1 MALPESVENCTPG
14 RFVVEQ
20 IASVDPGA
28 DLARDV
34 LAGLS
39 TRPKQLPPKY
49 FYDEHG
55 SWLYDK
61 ICQAPEYYPA
71 RTEEALL
78 AKKSVEIIEATRPD
92 TILELGSG
100 TSRKTTHLLDA
111 CEALQCHAQYL
122 PLDVCEE
129 MLLDAGKRL
138 VGSYD
143 WLKVR
148 ALVGDYS
155 EGFHNLPKDD
165 GVRLYVFLGGT
176 LGNLGEVES
185 ARFLSRLRAMM
196 GNNDYLLL
204 GVDRVKDIEVLNAAY
219 NDSQGYTAAFNRNVL
234 SVINRELEGHFNPD
248 TFVHRAWYNEEKSRI
263 EMHLHSTR
271 AQRVRIGALN
281 TEIPFD
287 RDESI
292 HTEISRKF
300 TLASLNRLVAAA
312 GLSMVEHYEPENNYF
327 SLALL
332 SPAKPPANSR
342 ISN

>member
-1 MALPESVENCTPG
+1 MELRESIQG
-14 RFVVEQ
+14 SASDRFVVEQ
-20 IASVDPGA
+20 IASVDTSA
-28 DLARDV
+28 ELARDV
-34 LAGLS
+34 LTGLS

-78 AKKSVEIIEATRPD
+78 AEKSIDIIEATRPN

-100 TSRKTTHLLDA
+100 TSRKTAHLLDA
-111 CEALQCHAQYL
+111 CEALHCHAHYL

-155 EGFHNLPKDD
+155 EGFHNVPTDD

-176 LGNLGEVES
+176 LGNLDELES
-185 ARFLSRLRAMM
+185 IQFLLRLREMM

-234 SVINRELEGHFNPD
+234 SVINRELGGHFNPD
-248 TFVHRAWYNEEKSRI
+248 TFVHRAWFNEEKSRI

-271 AQRVRIGALN
+271 AQRIRIDALEA
-281 TEIPFD
+281 EIPFD

-300 TLASLNRLVAAA
+300 TLSSLDNLVAKARF
-312 GLSMVEHYEPENNYF
+312 SMVEHYEPENNYF
-327 SLALL
+327 SLAML
-332 SPAKPPANSR
+332 SPADTLREST

>member
-1 MALPESVENCTPG
+1 MELREPLQEDTSA

-20 IASVDPGA
+20 ITAVDSTA
-28 DLARDV
+28 QFARDV

-39 TRPKQLPPKY
+39 SSPKQLSPKY

-61 ICQAPEYYPA
+61 ICKVPEYYPA

-78 AKKSVEIIEATRPD
+78 AEKSVEIIEATRPD

-111 CEALQCHAQYL
+111 CEALHCHAHYL

-129 MLLDAGKRL
+129 MLRDAGKRL

-155 EGFHNLPKDD
+155 EGFHCLPKDD

-176 LGNLGEVES
+176 LGNLEEVE
-185 ARFLSRLRAMM
+185 ATRFLLRLRAMM
-196 GNNDYLLL
+196 GENDYLLL

-234 SVINRELEGHFNPD
+234 SVINRELGGHFNPD
-248 TFVHRAWYNEEKSRI
+248 TFVHRAWFNEEKSRI

-271 AQRVRIGALN
+271 PQRVRIDTLE
-281 TEIPFD
+281 TEIPFA

-300 TLASLNRLVAAA
+300 TLPSLRRLVARA
-312 GLSMVEHYEPENNYF
+312 GLSISEHYEPSNNYF
-327 SLALL
+327 SLVLL
-332 SPAKPPANSR
+332 SPADRAKGFADQ
-342 ISN
+342 

>member
-1 MALPESVENCTPG
+1 MELREPVQESTSA

-20 IASVDPGA
+20 IASVDSTVEF
-28 DLARDV
+28 ARDV
-34 LAGLS
+34 LVGLS
-39 TRPKQLPPKY
+39 TSPKQLPPKY

-61 ICQAPEYYPA
+61 ICQVPEYYPA

-78 AKKSVEIIEATRPD
+78 AEKSVEIIEATRPN

-111 CEALQCHAQYL
+111 CEALHCHAHYL

-176 LGNLGEVES
+176 LGNLDEAE
-185 ARFLSRLRAMM
+185 ATKFLLRLRAMM
-196 GNNDYLLL
+196 GKKDYLLL
-204 GVDRVKDIEVLNAAY
+204 GVDRAKNVEVLNAAY

-234 SVINRELEGHFNPD
+234 AVINRELGGHFNPD
-248 TFVHRAWYNEEKSRI
+248 TFVHRAWFNEEKSQI

-271 AQRVRIGALN
+271 SQCVRIDALD
-281 TEIPFD
+281 TEITFE

-300 TLASLNRLVAAA
+300 TLPSLKRLVAKA
-312 GLSMVEHYEPENNYF
+312 GLSIAEHYEPANNYF
-327 SLALL
+327 SLVLL
-332 SPAKPPANSR
+332 SPSDIAG
-342 ISN
+342 IS

>member
-1 MALPESVENCTPG
+1 MELSEPVQGSAST
-14 RFVVEQ
+14 RFIVEQ
-20 IASVDPGA
+20 IVSVDTA
-28 DLARDV
+28 AEFARDV

-39 TRPKQLPPKY
+39 KRPKQLPPKY

-61 ICQAPEYYPA
+61 ICQVPEYYPA
-71 RTEEALL
+71 RIEEALL
-78 AKKSVEIIEATRPD
+78 AEKSVAIIEATRPD

-111 CEALQCHAQYL
+111 CEALRCHARYL

-129 MLLDAGKRL
+129 MLRDAGKRL

-176 LGNLGEVES
+176 LGNLDEAE
-185 ARFLSRLRAMM
+185 ATKFLTRLRAMM
-196 GNNDYLLL
+196 GENDYLLL
-204 GVDRVKDIEVLNAAY
+204 GVDRVKDIAVLNAAY

-234 SVINRELEGHFNPD
+234 AVINRELGGHFSLD
-248 TFVHRAWYNEEKSRI
+248 TFVHRAWFNEEKSRI

-271 AQRVRIGALN
+271 SQRVRIDALDI
-281 TEIPFD
+281 EIPFE

-292 HTEISRKF
+292 QTEISRKF
-300 TLASLNRLVAAA
+300 TLASLKSLVAKA
-312 GLSMVEHYEPENNYF
+312 GLAIARHYEPSNSYF
-327 SLALL
+327 SLVLL
-332 SPAKPPANSR
+332 SPLDTVKNADQ
-342 ISN
+342 

>member
-1 MALPESVENCTPG
+1 MELRQPVWESASS

-20 IASVDPGA
+20 IATVDTTA
-28 DLARDV
+28 ELARDV

-39 TRPKQLPPKY
+39 MRPKQLSPKY

-61 ICQAPEYYPA
+61 ICQVPEYYPA

-78 AKKSVEIIEATRPD
+78 VEKSIEIIERTRPD

-111 CEALQCHAQYL
+111 CEALHCHVDYL

-129 MLLDAGKRL
+129 ILREAGQRL

-155 EGFHNLPKDD
+155 EGFHNVPRDN
-165 GVRLYVFLGGT
+165 GARLYVFLGGT
-176 LGNLGEVES
+176 LGNLDEAE
-185 ARFLSRLRAMM
+185 ATRFLLRLRALM
-196 GNNDYLLL
+196 GKQDYLLL
-204 GVDRVKDIEVLNAAY
+204 GVDRVKNIEVLNAAY

-234 SVINRELEGHFNPD
+234 SVINRELGGHFNPD
-248 TFVHRAWYNEEKSRI
+248 TFIHRAWYNEEKSQI
-263 EMHLHSTR
+263 EMHLHSTH
-271 AQRVRIGALN
+271 AQRVRIDALN
-281 TEIPFD
+281 TEIHFD

-300 TLASLNRLVAAA
+300 TLSSLRSLVEKA
-312 GLSMVEHYEPENNYF
+312 GLSMAEHYEPSNSYF
-327 SLALL
+327 SLVLL
-332 SPAKPPANSR
+332 NAAENADQ
-342 ISN
+342 

>member
-1 MALPESVENCTPG
+1 MELRESVQG
-14 RFVVEQ
+14 SASSRFVVEQ
-20 IASVDPGA
+20 IASIDTSA
-28 DLARDV
+28 ELARDV

-61 ICQAPEYYPA
+61 ICQVPEYYPA

-78 AKKSVEIIEATRPD
+78 AEKSVEIIAATRPN

-111 CEALQCHAQYL
+111 CEALHCHAHYL

-155 EGFHNLPKDD
+155 EGFHNVPKDE

-176 LGNLGEVES
+176 LGNLDEFES
-185 ARFLSRLRAMM
+185 TQFLLRLRAMM
-196 GNNDYLLL
+196 GDNDYLLL
-204 GVDRVKDIEVLNAAY
+204 GVDRVKDINVLNAAY

-234 SVINRELEGHFNPD
+234 SVINRELGGHFNPD
-248 TFVHRAWYNEEKSRI
+248 TFVHRAWFNEEKSRI

-271 AQRVRIGALN
+271 AQRVRIDALD

-287 RDESI
+287 IDESI

-300 TLASLNRLVAAA
+300 TLPSLNELVARA
-312 GLSMVEHYEPENNYF
+312 GLAMVEHYEPANNYF

-332 SPAKPPANSR
+332 SPSGTSGEVI

>member
-1 MALPESVENCTPG
+1 MELGELVQGSASA

-20 IASVDPGA
+20 IASVDVTA
-28 DLARDV
+28 EFSRDV
-34 LAGLS
+34 LVGLS
-39 TRPKQLPPKY
+39 TRPKQLSPKY

-61 ICQAPEYYPA
+61 ICQVPEYYPA

-78 AKKSVEIIEATRPD
+78 AEKSVEIVEATRPD

-111 CEALQCHAQYL
+111 CEALHCHAHYL

-155 EGFHNLPKDD
+155 EGFHNVPKDD

-176 LGNLGEVES
+176 LGNLDEAE
-185 ARFLSRLRAMM
+185 ATKFLFRLRAMM
-196 GNNDYLLL
+196 DKKDYLLL
-204 GVDRVKDIEVLNAAY
+204 GVDRVKNIEVLNAAY

-234 SVINRELEGHFNPD
+234 SVINRELGGHFNPE
-248 TFVHRAWYNEEKSRI
+248 TFVHRAWFNEENPGSRCI
-263 EMHLHSTR
+263 SIPPGPSVCVSMPWILRFRLSRMNPSTLKLAENSPCR
-271 AQRVRIGALN
+271 RWSAWWRKADSQSQN
-281 TEIPFD
+281 T
-287 RDESI
+287 
-292 HTEISRKF
+292 T
-300 TLASLNRLVAAA
+300 NRQITTFRW
-312 GLSMVEHYEPENNYF
+312 YC
-327 SLALL
+327 
-332 SPAKPPANSR
+332 
-342 ISN
+342 